1 MGDLSATVPTFA
13 GLRSINPVW
22 RITHSESAKALI
34 QAICAS
40 TQPMMTRLGTRRQ
53 GHALLIRDAVA
64 RLGSAPEWRLEVAD
78 ESGTVRYLFRLTA
91 ENFKH

>member
-1 MGDLSATVPTFA
+1 MAHYTF
-13 GLRSINPVW
+13 
-22 RITHSESAKALI
+22 RI
-34 QAICAS
+34 
-40 TQPMMTRLGTRRQ
+40 RQ
-53 GHALLIRDAVA
+53 GSYSSDLRVDSADDDTAWHEAAGTCTDMIRDAVA